1 MNWTGLFGYALG
13 VTVFLFLFRFPLIWF
28 LGIRGLEQELK
39 EANESLREIR
49 QELEGLRPRQ

>member
-1 MNWTGLFGYALG
+1 MNWTHFGGFAAWLL
-13 VTVFLFLFRFPLIWF
+13 VILLFRYPLMWF

-49 QELEGLRPRQ
+49 QEIEGLRRR

>member
-1 MNWTGLFGYALG
+1 MNWSGLGGYAAWLL
-13 VTVFLFLFRFPLIWF
+13 VFLLFRYPLIWF

-49 QELEGLRPRQ
+49 QELEGLRRQ